1 VQRLSSASAF
11 AYLDVLGVT
20 AGSNDANDNVAVS
33 EDSHNLGLVLL
44 VEHRKSTAT
53 LVLHHLGSFEDGLG
67 AADSCGSGAHEIFSN
82 TRRHDG
88 FFFE

>member
-1 VQRLSSASAF
+1 
-11 AYLDVLGVT
+11 
-20 AGSNDANDNVAVS
+20 
-33 EDSHNLGLVLL
+33 
-44 VEHRKSTAT
+44 
-53 LVLHHLGSFEDGLG
+53 LG